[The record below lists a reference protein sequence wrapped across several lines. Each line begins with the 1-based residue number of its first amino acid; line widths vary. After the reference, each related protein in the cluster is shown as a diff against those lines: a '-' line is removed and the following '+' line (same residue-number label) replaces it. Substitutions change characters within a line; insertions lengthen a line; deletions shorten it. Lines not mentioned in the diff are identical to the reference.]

1 MKAVVVQWSSRP
13 NDHVACRRFLYPRR
27 NPPSCKGTEYGQ
39 GCYSITWCI
48 VCALTSNQLLILLQ
62 PTIWG
67 IWVELLKTK
76 LELFILCLAL
86 LKVGFN
92 PYWFAFRLQTSALD
106 LTFKSLQRKGK
117 KHDFTLREENSS
129 NFPQLDTVFMWK
141 PSSTS
146 FEVIFIGVG
155 SSSTTGIP
163 LRQQATHLL
172 LQ

>member
-1 MKAVVVQWSSRP
+1 MKAIVVLWSSRP
-13 NDHVACRRFLYPRR
+13 NNHVAWRHFLYPRR
-27 NPPSCKGTEYGQ
+27 NPPLCKGTEYGQ

-48 VCALTSNQLLILLQ
+48 VCALASNQLLIPLQ

-76 LELFILCLAL
+76 LELFILRLAL

-92 PYWFAFRLQTSALD
+92 PCWFAFRLQTSALD

-129 NFPQLDTVFMWK
+129 NFPQLDTVFTWK